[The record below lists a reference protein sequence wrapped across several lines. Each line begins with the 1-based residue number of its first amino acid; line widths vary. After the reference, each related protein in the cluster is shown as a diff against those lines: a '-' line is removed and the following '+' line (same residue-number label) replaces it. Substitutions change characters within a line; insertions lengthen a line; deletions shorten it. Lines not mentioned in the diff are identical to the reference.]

1 MNKVILSLEDITVS
15 FDGFKAIQGVSSKIE
30 QGELRFFIGPNG
42 AGKTTLLDVICGKV
56 KPVTGRVVFKQ
67 KEDVLKKKEHEIVEM
82 GIGRKFQVPSVF
94 ASLTVF
100 ENMELSIKNS
110 RTLLS
115 SIFSPL
121 TSMQR
126 QKIDETL
133 ETMGLINK
141 KQSTARTL
149 SHGEKQW
156 LEIGMLLLQEP
167 DLLLL
172 DEPVAG
178 MGKAETEKTGNLLK
192 DIARFCSVIV
202 VEHDMEFVRNFASR
216 VTVLHEGRILCEG
229 TMDQVR
235 KDQRVIDVYLG
246 RGEKSA

>member
-229 TMDQVR
+229 TMDQIR

>member
-1 MNKVILSLEDITVS
+1 MGKNILSLENITVS
-15 FDGFKAIQGVSSKIE
+15 FDGFKAIQEVSSIIE

-42 AGKTTLLDVICGKV
+42 AGKTTLLDVICGKI
-56 KPVTGRVVFKQ
+56 KPLTGKAVFKH
-67 KEDVLKKKEHEIVEM
+67 KEDILKKKEHEIVQM
-82 GIGRKFQVPSVF
+82 GIGRKFQVPSIF
-94 ASLTVF
+94 TSLTVL
-100 ENMELSIKNS
+100 ENMELAIKNK
-110 RTLLS
+110 RTLLA
-115 SIFSPL
+115 SIFSSL
-121 TSMQR
+121 TPMQNT
-126 QKIDETL
+126 KVDEVL
-133 ETMGLINK
+133 ETMGLMHK
-141 KQSTARTL
+141 KHNMARTL

-156 LEIGMLLLQEP
+156 LEIGMLLVQEP

-202 VEHDMEFVRNFASR
+202 VEHDMEFVRNFASK
-216 VTVLHEGRILCEG
+216 VTVLHEGKILCEG
-229 TMDQVR
+229 TMDQVQ